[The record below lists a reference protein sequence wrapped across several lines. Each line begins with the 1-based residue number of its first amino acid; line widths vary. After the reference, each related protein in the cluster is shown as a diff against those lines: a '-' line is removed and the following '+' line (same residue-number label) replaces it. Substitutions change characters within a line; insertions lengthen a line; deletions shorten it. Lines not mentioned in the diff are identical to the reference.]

1 MKEPSD
7 RPTAWNAELEKI
19 IGLGE
24 RSLRKTYYPELMQK
38 LNELERFR
46 ALIDESNDC
55 IFLIQASPLTFV
67 DVNASA
73 CRQLATRREEFLG
86 HPLARFF
93 PEEAVAR
100 ITDLVDTGPH
110 QGWDRDMITTRLQ
123 KGNGEWLPVEIT
135 IRVVSFNKTY
145 YGVAVARDITERQ
158 RAEAVLL
165 ENSRLRRDMELARE
179 IQLSL
184 LPAVPPE
191 LGGIQLAGCCVPA
204 TDVGGD
210 YYDYY
215 RRADHA
221 VDLVI
226 ADVSGHNIGAALMT
240 AEARSV
246 LRATVQSIAG
256 SGAILSALNE
266 ILYDDL
272 NQAGLFI
279 TLFYIE
285 YNVTTR
291 ILTYANAGHVP
302 PLLARRRESACRE
315 LDAEGMILGVQK
327 GIVFEERQCRLETGD
342 LLLIYT
348 DGVIEAQSPAG
359 ELFGRGRLC
368 ELLRSCPEAS
378 PQEVID
384 AVLSAVAAFTGT
396 TTLEDDVTMIAM
408 KVL

>member
-7 RPTAWNAELEKI
+7 DTASWHAEREKI

-46 ALIDESNDC
+46 ALIDQSNDC
-55 IFLIQASPLTFV
+55 IFLIQASSLTFV
-67 DVNASA
+67 DVNESA
-73 CRQLATRREEFLG
+73 CRQLAARREEFLG

-93 PEEAVAR
+93 PDEAVAR

-135 IRVVSFNKTY
+135 FRVVSFNKTF

-165 ENSRLRRDMELARE
+165 EHSRLRRDMELARQ

-184 LPAVPPE
+184 LPTAPPE
-191 LGGIQLAGCCVPA
+191 LTGVQLAGCCVPA

-215 RRADHA
+215 RRSDDAL
-221 VDLVI
+221 DLVI
-226 ADVSGHNIGAALMT
+226 ADVSGHSIGAALMT

-256 SGAILSALNE
+256 SGAILAALNE

-279 TLFYIE
+279 TLFYVK
-285 YNVTTR
+285 YDVTTR
-291 ILTYANAGHVP
+291 TITYANAGHVP
-302 PLLARRRESACRE
+302 PLLSRRAESACRE

-327 GIVFEERQCRLETGD
+327 GIVFEERQSRLEAGD
-342 LLLIYT
+342 LLFLYT
-348 DGVIEAQSPAG
+348 DGVIEAQNPAG
-359 ELFGRGRLC
+359 ELFGRARLC
-368 ELLRSCPEAS
+368 ELLYTWQEAS
-378 PQEVID
+378 PQAVID
-384 AVLSAVAAFTGT
+384 AVLKAVAAFTGT
-396 TTLEDDVTMIAM
+396 ATLEDDVTMIVM
-408 KVL
+408 KVN